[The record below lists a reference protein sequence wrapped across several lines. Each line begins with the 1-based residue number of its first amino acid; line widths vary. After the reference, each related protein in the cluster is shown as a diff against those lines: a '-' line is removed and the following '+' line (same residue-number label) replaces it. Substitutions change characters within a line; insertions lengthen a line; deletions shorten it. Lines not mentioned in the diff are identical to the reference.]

1 MRFKSIHFPCVALL
15 YDYFKEHLRDLG
27 VPVYQNLPV
36 GLNLQVFKSQKAE
49 VFQFI
54 RNHNVIKTMND
65 IVFFCQLRYQIC
77 CSSKVYPSKLLITK
91 FWFFFVKS
99 TF

>member
-1 MRFKSIHFPCVALL
+1 MRFKSIHFPSVALL

-65 IVFFCQLRYQIC
+65 IVFFLSVTLSNMLFLKSLSKQIVNY
-77 CSSKVYPSKLLITK
+77 KILV
-91 FWFFFVKS
+91 FFC
-99 TF
+99 